1 MTTFKR
7 FIREAVLQPSQQ
19 TAQTPSQGG
28 GVVTQQPGATRSLP
42 LASGLVST
50 IQKGLAGTGLNWHS
64 YSGGQ
69 PAKGSGGKRVG
80 STRHDNG
87 RASDGYFK
95 DAATGRVLDGNNQQD
110 RQRIAA
116 ALGKLRQS
124 GIQGI
129 GWGPGYMGTKNF
141 HLDIVSPEIWG
152 EGGRSASAHQW
163 VVSAAGGN
171 VAAPGAGSM
180 TPGSD
185 GTQGTQPGS
194 QTPGDQTAGGSG
206 SGGGVDYESPTAA
219 LGAIGQ
225 ALGQFSNFVQGKNL

>member
-1 MTTFKR
+1 VTTFSK
-7 FIREAVLQPSQQ
+7 FVREAVLQPQQ
-19 TAQTPSQGG
+19 TAQAPQQGG
-28 GVVTQQPGATRSLP
+28 GVVTQQPGATRNLP
-42 LASGLVST
+42 LATGLVST
-50 IQKGLAGTGLNWHS
+50 IQRGLAGTGLNWHS

-95 DAATGRVLDGNNQQD
+95 DAATGRVLDANNAQD
-110 RQRIAA
+110 RQRIAG
-116 ALGKLRQS
+116 ALGKLRQA

-129 GWGPGYMGTKNF
+129 GWGPGYMGSKNF

-163 VVSAAGGN
+163 VIAAAGGN

-180 TPGSD
+180 PPGPD
-185 GTQGTQPGS
+185 GTQPGA
-194 QTPGDQTAGGSG
+194 QTPGTQAAGGQG
-206 SGGGVDYESPTAA
+206 SGGGVDYDSPMAA
-219 LGAIGQ
+219 WGAIDQAVGQ
-225 ALGQFSNFVQGKNL
+225 LSNFMQGKNL